1 MNERRRIARDL
12 HDGLGPLLSAI
23 NHYFQAFLDAK
34 PENREAIRE
43 RLQTVISEAIDEV
56 SRISHN
62 ISPHVLEKHGL
73 MTALNNL
80 MAPLTAQG
88 RYEVIFTSGLEQR
101 LDTKT
106 ELTVYRCIT
115 ELLNNTMKHA
125 EAGRIT
131 LDISLAGNQLM
142 LRYSDNGKGFDPARG
157 KKTGMGLHNIRNRV
171 ESSGGTLVLESSPDA
186 GILVNITIP
195 V

>member
-1 MNERRRIARDL
+1 M
-12 HDGLGPLLSAI
+12 
-23 NHYFQAFLDAK
+23 
-34 PENREAIRE
+34 
-43 RLQTVISEAIDEV
+43 

-80 MAPLTAQG
+80 MAPLTANG
-88 RYEVIFTSGLEQR
+88 KYEVVFNSKLEQG
-101 LDTKT
+101 LSPET

-125 EAGRIT
+125 EASRIS
-131 LDISLAGNQLM
+131 LDIRHSGNQL
-142 LRYSDNGKGFDPARG
+142 LILYADNGKGFDTVSV
-157 KKTGMGLHNIRNRV
+157 KKSGMGLNNIRNRV
-171 ESSGGTLVLESSPDA
+171 ESSGGRLSMESSPDA

-195 V
+195 D